1 MSLEQIALTTNK
13 SISNVSDFVRK
24 IGQGERGQV
33 LPVLVTDASGSPYD
47 LTNKKL
53 VFSETKDSRMYVV
66 DDGQAT
72 DAGKFN
78 PTDPKNGKFSYTLQE
93 QVYLESGTAW
103 FDIVS
108 QDGTVL
114 DTTNAFRFVVI
125 PDPTVNVKNGNYSST
140 LSALQAHYQAVI
152 SKTETNT
159 QQLIDSLNDQITQA
173 ISNDQKEF
181 AEQLTKIK
189 DLIQQ
194 AQTEYG
200 NKKEALDKLVAD
212 WQAQTKAIQDSADQ
226 QSQSIQD
233 DADQQQKAIKD
244 NADQQSQSIQTA
256 ADKQQKDIKAS
267 ADQQSQSIQYAA
279 DKQQK
284 AIKDSAN
291 QQSQSIQDSADQQRK
306 DIQSSYDKQSA
317 QNQSAFE
324 SKMAEIDTEK
334 KAAINKA
341 QTDFS
346 TALNGWK
353 NDYDSWK
360 ATKEADITA
369 QLKQL
374 NDQVSATKT
383 ANDQAQ
389 ANVDAL
395 QKKINDTIQ
404 EWNNVEFTK
413 FVTQDQFKEGM
424 AKKASGL
431 KVRGLRGDYVMA
443 VNATDSNI
451 DATPSTQQA
460 GLVDSGVLAA
470 AVQSLADAILDKNH
484 YTKQEVNDMK
494 QNVLDTIGKQIQGLQ
509 DQLKT
514 KATTQDVTA
523 NTQRIAVLEN
533 AGYVKAKFD
542 GFSSAEE
549 AQKWSAD
556 NHGITLFDDGQ

>member
-24 IGQGERGQV
+24 ISQGERGQV

-226 QSQSIQD
+226 Q
-233 DADQQQKAIKD
+233 
-244 NADQQSQSIQTA
+244 
-256 ADKQQKDIKAS
+256 
-267 ADQQSQSIQYAA
+267 
-279 DKQQK
+279 QK
-284 AIKDSAN
+284 AIKDSAD
-291 QQSQSIQDSADQQRK
+291 QQSQTIQATADQQKQAIQDSADQQRK

-324 SKMAEIDTEK
+324 SKMAEID
-334 KAAINKA
+334 KA

-353 NDYDSWK
+353 EDYDSWK
-360 ATKEADITA
+360 STKEADITA
-369 QLKQL
+369 QLKKL
-374 NDQVSATKT
+374 TDQISATKA

-389 ANVDAL
+389 ASVDAL

-404 EWNNVEFTK
+404 EWKNVEFPK
-413 FVTQDQFKEGM
+413 FVTQDQLKTSL
-424 AKKASGL
+424 ATKASGL

-443 VNATDSNI
+443 VNANDSNI

-470 AVQSLADAILDKNH
+470 AVQALADAILDKNH
-484 YTKQEVNDMK
+484 YTKQEADNIK
-494 QNVLDTIGKQIQGLQ
+494 QNILDTIAN
-509 DQLKT
+509 KT
-514 KATTQDVTA
+514 KDMATTQDVAA
-523 NTQRIAVLEN
+523 NTQRITALEN
-533 AGYVKAKFD
+533 AGFAKLKLD
-542 GFSSAEE
+542 GFSSVDDAR
-549 AQKWSAD
+549 KWSAD
-556 NHGITLFDDGQ
+556 NNGISMFADEPETV

>member
-13 SISNVSDFVRK
+13 SVSNVGDFVRK

-33 LPVLVTDASGSPYD
+33 LPVLVTDANGSPYD

-194 AQTEYG
+194 VQTEYG
-200 NKKEALDKLVAD
+200 DKKEALDKLIAD
-212 WQAQTKAIQDSADQ
+212 WQAQTKAIQ
-226 QSQSIQD
+226 
-233 DADQQQKAIKD
+233 
-244 NADQQSQSIQTA
+244 T
-256 ADKQQKDIKAS
+256 
-267 ADQQSQSIQYAA
+267 
-279 DKQQK
+279 
-284 AIKDSAN
+284 
-291 QQSQSIQDSADQQRK
+291 SADQQRK
-306 DIQSSYDKQSA
+306 DIQADYDKQST
-317 QNQSAFE
+317 QNQSTFE
-324 SKMAEIDTEK
+324 NKMTDFDTEK
-334 KAAINKA
+334 KAAIEKA
-341 QTDFS
+341 QADFS
-346 TALNGWK
+346 TALTGWK

-369 QLKQL
+369 QLKKL
-374 NDQVSATKT
+374 NDQISATKT

-389 ANVDAL
+389 ASVDAL
-395 QKKINDTIQ
+395 QKKISDTIQ
-404 EWNNVEFTK
+404 EWKNVEFPK
-413 FVTQDQFKEGM
+413 FVTQDQLKTSL
-424 AKKASGL
+424 ATKASGL

-443 VNATDSNI
+443 VNANDSNI

-470 AVQSLADAILDKNH
+470 AVQALADAILDKNH
-484 YTKQEVNDMK
+484 YTKQEADNIK
-494 QNVLDTIGKQIQGLQ
+494 QNILDTIAN
-509 DQLKT
+509 KT
-514 KATTQDVTA
+514 KDMATTQDVA
-523 NTQRIAVLEN
+523 ADAQRITALEN
-533 AGYVKAKFD
+533 AGFAKLKLD
-542 GFSSAEE
+542 GFTSAAD

-556 NHGITLFDDGQ
+556 QHGISMFADEPETV

>member
-181 AEQLTKIK
+181 ADQLTKIK

-200 NKKEALDKLVAD
+200 NKKDALDKLIAD
-212 WQAQTKAIQDSADQ
+212 WQAQTKAIQ
-226 QSQSIQD
+226 
-233 DADQQQKAIKD
+233 
-244 NADQQSQSIQTA
+244 
-256 ADKQQKDIKAS
+256 AS
-267 ADQQSQSIQYAA
+267 ADQQKQSIQDAA

-284 AIKDSAN
+284 AIKDSAD
-291 QQSQSIQDSADQQRK
+291 QQSKTIQAAADQQKQAIQDSADQ
-306 DIQSSYDKQSA
+306 QSA

-334 KAAINKA
+334 QTAIDKA
-341 QTDFS
+341 QADFS

-353 NDYDSWK
+353 EDYDSWK
-360 ATKEADITA
+360 STKEADITA
-369 QLKQL
+369 QLKKL
-374 NDQVSATKT
+374 TDQISATKA

-389 ANVDAL
+389 ASVDAL

-404 EWNNVEFTK
+404 EWKNVEFPK
-413 FVTQDQFKEGM
+413 FVTQDQLKISL
-424 AKKASGL
+424 ATKASGL

-443 VNATDSNI
+443 VNANDSNI

-470 AVQSLADAILDKNH
+470 AVQALADAILDKNH
-484 YTKQEVNDMK
+484 YTKQEADNIK
-494 QNVLDTIGKQIQGLQ
+494 QNILDTIAN
-509 DQLKT
+509 KT
-514 KATTQDVTA
+514 KDMATTQDVAA
-523 NTQRIAVLEN
+523 NTQRITALEN
-533 AGYVKAKFD
+533 AGFAKLKLD
-542 GFSSAEE
+542 GFSSVDDAR
-549 AQKWSAD
+549 KWSAD
-556 NHGITLFDDGQ
+556 NNGISMFADEPETV

>member
-13 SISNVSDFVRK
+13 SISNVGDFVRK
-24 IGQGERGQV
+24 IGQGERSQV

-200 NKKEALDKLVAD
+200 NKKEALDKLVAN
-212 WQAQTKAIQDSADQ
+212 WQAQTKAIQDSADKQ
-226 QSQSIQD
+226 KQAIQD
-233 DADQQQKAIKD
+233 AADQQQKAIKD

-267 ADQQSQSIQYAA
+267 ADQQSQSIQDAA

-284 AIKDSAN
+284 AIKDSA
-291 QQSQSIQDSADQQRK
+291 DQQRK
-306 DIQSSYDKQSA
+306 DIQADYDKQST
-317 QNQSAFE
+317 QNQSTFE
-324 SKMAEIDTEK
+324 NEITDFDTEK
-334 KAAINKA
+334 KAAIEKA
-341 QTDFS
+341 QADFS
-346 TALNGWK
+346 TALTGWK

-369 QLKQL
+369 QLKKL
-374 NDQVSATKT
+374 NDQISATKT

-389 ANVDAL
+389 ASVDAL
-395 QKKINDTIQ
+395 QKKISDTIQ
-404 EWNNVEFTK
+404 EWKNVEFPK
-413 FVTQDQFKEGM
+413 FVTQDQLKTSL
-424 AKKASGL
+424 ATKASGL

-443 VNATDSNI
+443 VNANDSNI
-451 DATPSTQQA
+451 DATPNASQA
-460 GLVDSGVLAA
+460 GLADLGVISASIQ
-470 AVQSLADAILDKNH
+470 VLADAILDKNH
-484 YTKQEVNDMK
+484 YTKGEVDQMK
-494 QNVLDTIGKQIQGLQ
+494 QQVLDTVTSQINQIKT
-509 DQLKT
+509 QLT
-514 KATTQDVTA
+514 NKADTQAVSA
-523 NTQRIAVLEN
+523 NTQRITALEN

-542 GFSSAEE
+542 GFSSADE
-549 AQKWSAD
+549 AQKWAQD
-556 NHGITLFDDGQ
+556 NHGIAIFDDGN

>member
-13 SISNVSDFVRK
+13 SISNVGDFVRK

-212 WQAQTKAIQDSADQ
+212 WQAQTKAIQDSADKQ
-226 QSQSIQD
+226 KQAIQD
-233 DADQQQKAIKD
+233 AADQQQKAIKD

-267 ADQQSQSIQYAA
+267 ADQQSQSIQDAA

-404 EWNNVEFTK
+404 EWNNVEFPK
-413 FVTQDQFKEGM
+413 FVTQDQFKDGL

-470 AVQSLADAILDKNH
+470 AVQALADAILDKNH
-484 YTKQEVNDMK
+484 YTKQEADNIK
-494 QNVLDTIGKQIQGLQ
+494 QNILDTINN
-509 DQLKT
+509 KT
-514 KATTQDVTA
+514 KDMATTQDVA
-523 NTQRIAVLEN
+523 ADAQRITALEN
-533 AGYVKAKFD
+533 AGFAKLKLD
-542 GFSSAEE
+542 GFTSAAD

-556 NHGITLFDDGQ
+556 QHGISMFADEPETV

>member
-13 SISNVSDFVRK
+13 SISNVGDFVRK

-194 AQTEYG
+194 AQTEYV

-233 DADQQQKAIKD
+233 DADQQ
-244 NADQQSQSIQTA
+244 
-256 ADKQQKDIKAS
+256 
-267 ADQQSQSIQYAA
+267 
-279 DKQQK
+279 
-284 AIKDSAN
+284 
-291 QQSQSIQDSADQQRK
+291 RK
-306 DIQSSYDKQSA
+306 DIQADYDKQSA

-324 SKMAEIDTEK
+324 NKM
-334 KAAINKA
+334 AAINKA

-404 EWNNVEFTK
+404 EWNNVEFPK
-413 FVTQDQFKEGM
+413 FVTQDQFKEGL

-470 AVQSLADAILDKNH
+470 AVQALADAILDKNH
-484 YTKQEVNDMK
+484 YTKQEVDDIKKNI
-494 QNVLDTIGKQIQGLQ
+494 LDTITN
-509 DQLKT
+509 KT
-514 KATTQDVTA
+514 KDMATTQDVAA
-523 NTQRIAVLEN
+523 NAQRITALEN
-533 AGYVKAKFD
+533 AGFAKIKLD
-542 GFSSAEE
+542 GFSSVDDARR
-549 AQKWSAD
+549 WSAD
-556 NHGITLFDDGQ
+556 NNGISMFADEPETV

>member
-13 SISNVSDFVRK
+13 SISNVGDFVRK

-33 LPVLVTDASGSPYD
+33 LPVLVTDVSGSPYD

-125 PDPTVNVKNGNYSST
+125 PDPTVNVKNGDYSST

-233 DADQQQKAIKD
+233 DADQQ
-244 NADQQSQSIQTA
+244 
-256 ADKQQKDIKAS
+256 
-267 ADQQSQSIQYAA
+267 
-279 DKQQK
+279 
-284 AIKDSAN
+284 
-291 QQSQSIQDSADQQRK
+291 RK
-306 DIQSSYDKQSA
+306 DIQADYDKQST
-317 QNQSAFE
+317 QNQSTFE
-324 SKMAEIDTEK
+324 NKMTDFDTEK
-334 KAAINKA
+334 KAAIRQA
-341 QTDFS
+341 QVDFS
-346 TALNGWK
+346 TALTGWK

-360 ATKEADITA
+360 ATKEADIAA
-369 QLKQL
+369 QLKKL
-374 NDQVSATKT
+374 NDQISATES
-383 ANDQAQ
+383 ANNKAQ
-389 ANVDAL
+389 ADVDTL
-395 QKKINDTIQ
+395 QKKIADTIQ
-404 EWNNVEFTK
+404 EWKNVDFPK
-413 FVTQDQFKEGM
+413 FVTQDQLKTSL
-424 AKKASGL
+424 AAKASGL

-443 VNATDSNI
+443 VNANDSNI

-484 YTKQEVNDMK
+484 YTKQEVDDIKKNI
-494 QNVLDTIGKQIQGLQ
+494 LDTITN
-509 DQLKT
+509 KT
-514 KATTQDVTA
+514 KDMATTQDVAA
-523 NTQRIAVLEN
+523 NAQRITALEN
-533 AGYVKAKFD
+533 AGFAKIKLD
-542 GFSSAEE
+542 GFSTADD
-549 AQKWSAD
+549 AKKWSAD
-556 NHGITLFDDGQ
+556 NNGISMFADEPETV

>member
-13 SISNVSDFVRK
+13 STSNVGDFVRK

-108 QDGTVL
+108 QDGAVL

-194 AQTEYG
+194 VQTEYG
-200 NKKEALDKLVAD
+200 DKKEALDKLIAD
-212 WQAQTKAIQDSADQ
+212 WQAQTKAIQ
-226 QSQSIQD
+226 
-233 DADQQQKAIKD
+233 
-244 NADQQSQSIQTA
+244 T
-256 ADKQQKDIKAS
+256 
-267 ADQQSQSIQYAA
+267 
-279 DKQQK
+279 
-284 AIKDSAN
+284 
-291 QQSQSIQDSADQQRK
+291 SADQQRK
-306 DIQSSYDKQSA
+306 DIQADYDKQST
-317 QNQSAFE
+317 QNQSTFE
-324 SKMAEIDTEK
+324 NKMTDFDTEK
-334 KAAINKA
+334 KAAIEKA
-341 QTDFS
+341 QANFS
-346 TALNGWK
+346 TALTGWK

-369 QLKQL
+369 QLKKL
-374 NDQVSATKT
+374 NDQISATKT

-389 ANVDAL
+389 ASVDAL
-395 QKKINDTIQ
+395 QKKISDTIQ
-404 EWNNVEFTK
+404 EWKNVEFSK
-413 FVTQDQFKEGM
+413 FVTQDQLKTSL
-424 AKKASGL
+424 ATKASGL

-443 VNATDSNI
+443 VNANDSNI

-470 AVQSLADAILDKNH
+470 AVQALADAILDKNH
-484 YTKQEVNDMK
+484 YTKQEADNIK
-494 QNVLDTIGKQIQGLQ
+494 QNILDTIANKTQ
-509 DQLKT
+509 DM
-514 KATTQDVTA
+514 ATTQDAAA
-523 NTQRIAVLEN
+523 NTQRITALEN
-533 AGYVKAKFD
+533 AGFAKLKLD
-542 GFSSAEE
+542 GFSSVDDAR
-549 AQKWSAD
+549 KWSAD
-556 NHGITLFDDGQ
+556 NNGISMFADEPETV

>member
-13 SISNVSDFVRK
+13 SISNVGDFVRK

-33 LPVLVTDASGSPYD
+33 LPVLVTDVSGSPYD

-212 WQAQTKAIQDSADQ
+212 WQAQTKAIQDA
-226 QSQSIQD
+226 
-233 DADQQQKAIKD
+233 ADQQQKAIKD

-267 ADQQSQSIQYAA
+267 ADQQSQSIQDAA

-284 AIKDSAN
+284 AIKDSA
-291 QQSQSIQDSADQQRK
+291 DQQRK
-306 DIQSSYDKQSA
+306 DIQADYDKQST
-317 QNQSAFE
+317 QNQSTFE
-324 SKMAEIDTEK
+324 NKMTDFDTEK
-334 KAAINKA
+334 KAAIEKA
-341 QTDFS
+341 QADFS
-346 TALNGWK
+346 TALTGWQ

-369 QLKQL
+369 QLKKL
-374 NDQVSATKT
+374 NDQISATES
-383 ANDQAQ
+383 ANNKAQ
-389 ANVDAL
+389 ADVDTL
-395 QKKINDTIQ
+395 QKKIADTIQ
-404 EWNNVEFTK
+404 EWKNVDFPK
-413 FVTQDQFKEGM
+413 FVTQDQLKTSL
-424 AKKASGL
+424 AAKASGL

-443 VNATDSNI
+443 VNANDSNI

-470 AVQSLADAILDKNH
+470 AVQALADAILDKNH
-484 YTKQEVNDMK
+484 YTKQEVNDIK
-494 QNVLDTIGKQIQGLQ
+494 QNILDTITN
-509 DQLKT
+509 KT
-514 KATTQDVTA
+514 KDMATTQDVAA
-523 NTQRIAVLEN
+523 NAQRITALEN
-533 AGYVKAKFD
+533 AGFAKIKLD
-542 GFSSAEE
+542 GFSTADD
-549 AQKWSAD
+549 AKKWSAD
-556 NHGITLFDDGQ
+556 NNGISMFADEPETV

>member
-13 SISNVSDFVRK
+13 SISNVGDFVRK

-33 LPVLVTDASGSPYD
+33 LPVLVTDASGSSYD

-159 QQLIDSLNDQITQA
+159 QQLIDILNDQITQA

-212 WQAQTKAIQDSADQ
+212 WQAQTKAIKDSADQ
-226 QSQSIQD
+226 QKQAIQD
-233 DADQQQKAIKD
+233 AADQQQKAIKD

-256 ADKQQKDIKAS
+256 ADQQK
-267 ADQQSQSIQYAA
+267 Q
-279 DKQQK
+279 
-284 AIKDSAN
+284 AIK
-291 QQSQSIQDSADQQRK
+291 DSADQQRK

-334 KAAINKA
+334 QAAIDKA

-353 NDYDSWK
+353 EDYDSWK
-360 ATKEADITA
+360 STKEADITA
-369 QLKQL
+369 QLKKL
-374 NDQVSATKT
+374 TDQISATKA

-389 ANVDAL
+389 ASVDAL

-404 EWNNVEFTK
+404 EWENVEFPK
-413 FVTQDQFKEGM
+413 FVTQDQLKTSL
-424 AKKASGL
+424 ATKASGL

-443 VNATDSNI
+443 VNANDSNI

-470 AVQSLADAILDKNH
+470 AVQALADAILDKNH
-484 YTKQEVNDMK
+484 YTKQEADNIK
-494 QNVLDTIGKQIQGLQ
+494 QNILDTIAN
-509 DQLKT
+509 KT
-514 KATTQDVTA
+514 KDMATTQDVAA
-523 NTQRIAVLEN
+523 NTQRITALEN
-533 AGYVKAKFD
+533 AGFAKLKLD
-542 GFSSAEE
+542 GFSSVDDAR
-549 AQKWSAD
+549 KWSAD
-556 NHGITLFDDGQ
+556 NNGISMFADEPETV

>member
-13 SISNVSDFVRK
+13 SISNVGDFVRK

-33 LPVLVTDASGSPYD
+33 LPVLVTDANGSPYD

-66 DDGQAT
+66 DDGQAI
-72 DAGKFN
+72 DAGKFDL
-78 PTDPKNGKFSYTLQE
+78 TDPKNGKFSYTLQK

-125 PDPTVNVKNGNYSST
+125 PDATVKVANGNYSST

-159 QQLIDSLNDQITQA
+159 QQLIDSLNDQIAQA
-173 ISNDQKEF
+173 ISNGQKDF

-212 WQAQTKAIQDSADQ
+212 WQAQTKAIQDSAD
-226 QSQSIQD
+226 
-233 DADQQQKAIKD
+233 K
-244 NADQQSQSIQTA
+244 
-256 ADKQQKDIKAS
+256 
-267 ADQQSQSIQYAA
+267 
-279 DKQQK
+279 
-284 AIKDSAN
+284 
-291 QQSQSIQDSADQQRK
+291 QRK

-324 SKMAEIDTEK
+324 SKMAEIDK
-334 KAAINKA
+334 V

-353 NDYDSWK
+353 EDYDSWK
-360 ATKEADITA
+360 STKEADITA
-369 QLKQL
+369 QLKKIT
-374 NDQVSATKT
+374 DQISATKA

-389 ANVDAL
+389 ASVDAL

-404 EWNNVEFTK
+404 EWENVEFPK
-413 FVTQDQFKEGM
+413 FVTQDQLKTSL
-424 AKKASGL
+424 AAKASGL

-443 VNATDSNI
+443 VNANDSNI

-470 AVQSLADAILDKNH
+470 AVQALADAILDKNH
-484 YTKQEVNDMK
+484 YTKQEVNDIK
-494 QNVLDTIGKQIQGLQ
+494 QNILDTITNR
-509 DQLKT
+509 T
-514 KATTQDVTA
+514 KDMATTQDVAA
-523 NTQRIAVLEN
+523 NAQRITALEN
-533 AGYVKAKFD
+533 AGFAKIKLD
-542 GFSSAEE
+542 GFSTAND
-549 AQKWSAD
+549 AKKWSAD
-556 NHGITLFDDGQ
+556 NNGISMFADESETV

>member
-13 SISNVSDFVRK
+13 SISNVGDFVRK

-181 AEQLTKIK
+181 ADQLTKIK

-200 NKKEALDKLVAD
+200 NKKDALDKLIAD
-212 WQAQTKAIQDSADQ
+212 WQAQTKAIQDSADKQ
-226 QSQSIQD
+226 KQAIQD
-233 DADQQQKAIKD
+233 AADQQQKAIK
-244 NADQQSQSIQTA
+244 
-256 ADKQQKDIKAS
+256 
-267 ADQQSQSIQYAA
+267 
-279 DKQQK
+279 
-284 AIKDSAN
+284 
-291 QQSQSIQDSADQQRK
+291 DSADQQRK
-306 DIQSSYDKQSA
+306 DIQADYDKQST
-317 QNQSAFE
+317 QNQSTFE
-324 SKMAEIDTEK
+324 NKITDFDTEK
-334 KAAINKA
+334 KAAIEKA
-341 QTDFS
+341 QADFS
-346 TALNGWK
+346 TALTGWK

-369 QLKQL
+369 QLKKL
-374 NDQVSATKT
+374 NDQISATKT

-389 ANVDAL
+389 ASVDAL
-395 QKKINDTIQ
+395 QKKISDTIQ
-404 EWNNVEFTK
+404 EWKNVEFPK
-413 FVTQDQFKEGM
+413 FVTQDQLKTSL
-424 AKKASGL
+424 ATKASGL

-443 VNATDSNI
+443 VNANDSNI

-470 AVQSLADAILDKNH
+470 AVQALADAILDKNH
-484 YTKQEVNDMK
+484 YTKQEADNIK
-494 QNVLDTIGKQIQGLQ
+494 QNILDTIAN
-509 DQLKT
+509 KT
-514 KATTQDVTA
+514 KDMATTQDVAA
-523 NTQRIAVLEN
+523 NTQRITVLEN
-533 AGYVKAKFD
+533 AGFAKLKLD
-542 GFSSAEE
+542 GFSSVDDAR
-549 AQKWSAD
+549 KWSAD
-556 NHGITLFDDGQ
+556 NNGISMFADEPETV